1 MKHAKKRFV
10 LLPLLLAA
18 ILCVLCLPSCGGMQ
32 ERRYGSYRYI
42 VENGE
47 VTITA
52 YTGVATDV
60 TIPDTIKDMPVV
72 AIGGIGM
79 DAFYGC
85 FALQSV
91 TIPDSVE
98 EIGFAAFDSCI
109 SLESV
114 TLGKGIRVIDA
125 YAFDDCPK
133 LSYTQY
139 ENGYYLGNADNPYLA
154 LVFMAAHAK
163 EAVFHPDTRII
174 CGDALEDCSYLSDLV
189 IPEGVISMGGYAL
202 PRLKTLSIPASM
214 EYIDSLAFF
223 DCRVPSEITVAEGN
237 PNYKS
242 VDGSLFSRDGT
253 RLIKYACGK
262 EEESYTI
269 PEGTVVIE
277 HDAFAYAKHLTEVTL
292 PDSVEELC
300 DSAFIHC
307 ESLGIIRFGSGLKTI
322 GSQSFG
328 FCMALTEIT
337 IPDSVEV
344 VDHFAFSYCDNL
356 KRVVIGSGVTRL
368 GDEVFWGCD
377 ALSEVVFNDPEG
389 WKVSAMYSLRS
400 TSVDVSDPEQ
410 AAEYLTGEYCDYYWR
425 KSK

>member
-1 MKHAKKRFV
+1 MKPTKKRFV

-18 ILCVLCLPSCGGMQ
+18 ILCVLCLPSCGGTQ

-47 VTITA
+47 VTITE
-52 YTGVATDV
+52 YTGDAADL
-60 TIPDTIKDMPVV
+60 TIPDTVKDMPVV
-72 AIGGIGM
+72 AIG
-79 DAFYGC
+79 DSAFRDCYT
-85 FALQSV
+85 LESV
-91 TIPDSVE
+91 TIPDSVTA
-98 EIGFAAFDSCI
+98 IRWGAFRGCL
-109 SLESV
+109 SLESI

-125 YAFDDCPK
+125 YAFDECPK
-133 LSYTQY
+133 LNYTSY

-174 CGDALEDCSYLSDLV
+174 CGIALEDCSYLSDLV

-214 EYIDSLAFF
+214 EYIDPLALEY
-223 DCRVPSEITVAEGN
+223 CRVPSEITVAEGN
-237 PNYKS
+237 LHYKS
-242 VDGSLFSRDGT
+242 VDGSLFSQDGT

-262 EEESYTI
+262 EAESYTV

-277 HDAFAYAKHLTEVTL
+277 HDAFAYAGHLTEVTL

-300 DSAFIHC
+300 DAAFINC
-307 ESLGIIRFGSGLKTI
+307 ESLRIIRFGKGLKTI
-322 GSQSFG
+322 GSQAFG
-328 FCMALTEIT
+328 LCMALTEIT

-368 GDEVFWGCD
+368 GDGVFWGCD
-377 ALSEVVFNDPEG
+377 ALTEVVFSDPKG
-389 WKVSAMYSLRS
+389 WRVSAMYSL
-400 TSVDVSDPEQ
+400 THTKVDVSDPAE
-410 AAEYLTGEYCDYYWR
+410 AAKYLTGEYCDYYW
-425 KSK
+425 KKGK

>member
-18 ILCVLCLPSCGGMQ
+18 ILCVLCLPSCGGTR

-42 VENGE
+42 VKDGE
-47 VTITA
+47 VTITE
-52 YTGVATDV
+52 YTGVAADV
-60 TIPDTIKDMPVV
+60 TIPDTIKGMPVV

-85 FALQSV
+85 SSLQSV

-98 EIGFAAFDSCI
+98 KIGFAAFDSCI

-125 YAFDDCPK
+125 YAFDECPK
-133 LSYTQY
+133 LNYTSY

-174 CGDALEDCSYLSDLV
+174 CGIALEDCAYLSDLV

-214 EYIDSLAFF
+214 EYIDSSVFF
-223 DCRVPSEITVAEGN
+223 YCRVPSEITVAEGN

-262 EEESYTI
+262 EAESYTV

-277 HDAFAYAKHLTEVTL
+277 HDAFAYAGHLTEVTL
-292 PDSVEELC
+292 PDSVEEIGHM
-300 DSAFIHC
+300 AFCRC
-307 ESLGIIRFGSGLKTI
+307 EDLTSIDLGNGLKRIDGAAFNGCT
-322 GSQSFG
+322 
-328 FCMALTEIT
+328 ALTEIT
-337 IPDSVEV
+337 IPDSVEDV
-344 VDHFAFSYCDNL
+344 SYSVFAGCDNL

-368 GDEVFWGCD
+368 GDEVFWACD
-377 ALSEVVFNDPEG
+377 ALTEVVFTDSEG

-410 AAEYLTGEYCDYYWR
+410 AAEYLTGEYCDYYW
-425 KSK
+425 KKGK